1 MTAEEA
7 LPMHLYNFDVSPFA
21 ARCRLAIY
29 RKALPIEIVPPPEG
43 GPRSDEYRALN
54 PMGKVPAL
62 VLDDGAVI
70 PESEVILEYL
80 EDRFPDPALRPE
92 LPEARARMRLL
103 SRIGDLY
110 LMPPMGR
117 LFGQTRPETRDASVV
132 DAAMTEVGQAL
143 DFIEHFIA
151 PDGWSAS
158 EGCSLAD
165 CTLVPLLFL
174 LTRLLPGF
182 GLTEPL
188 ASRPKTRAYWRR
200 VQADPVVARVLAEME
215 AGLARMAG
223 RG

>member
-1 MTAEEA
+1 
-7 LPMHLYNFDVSPFA
+7 MHLYNFDLSPFA

-117 LFGQTRPETRDASVV
+117 LFGQRRAEARDAAAV
-132 DAAMTEVGQAL
+132 DAAMTGVGQAL
-143 DFIEHFIA
+143 DFIEHYMA
-151 PDGWSAS
+151 PDGWSAA
-158 EGCSLAD
+158 EGFSLAD
-165 CTLVPLLFL
+165 CALIPQLFVLTWLVPAFD
-174 LTRLLPGF
+174 LTD
-182 GLTEPL
+182 PL
-188 ASRPKTRAYWRR
+188 APRPKTAAYWQR
-200 VQADPVVARVLAEME
+200 VPSDPVVAQVLAEME
-215 AGLARMAG
+215 AALARPAG